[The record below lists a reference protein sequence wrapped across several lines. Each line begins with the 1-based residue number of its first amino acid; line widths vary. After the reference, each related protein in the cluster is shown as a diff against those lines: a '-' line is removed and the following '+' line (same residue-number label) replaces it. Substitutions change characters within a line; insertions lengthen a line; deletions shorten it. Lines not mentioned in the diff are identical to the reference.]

1 MRLKK
6 ADSSISNHQ
15 DMAMIENLPFST
27 YQSHSLIFKSQ
38 LKQITSK
45 FPQYY

>member
-6 ADSSISNHQ
+6 VDSSVSNNQ

-27 YQSHSLIFKSQ
+27 YQSHSLLFKSQ
-38 LKQITSK
+38 LKQITPK